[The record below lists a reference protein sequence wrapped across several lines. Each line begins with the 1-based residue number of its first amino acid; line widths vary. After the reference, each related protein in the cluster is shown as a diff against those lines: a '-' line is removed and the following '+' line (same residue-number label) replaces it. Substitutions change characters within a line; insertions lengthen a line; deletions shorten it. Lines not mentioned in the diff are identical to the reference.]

1 MRFIGLILALGAI
14 AWVLYQASGGDHSET
29 VLSEGHQQALEK
41 AEGVEETVMDAT
53 QKRMEALEGQ
63 DN

>member
-14 AWVLYQASGGDHSET
+14 AWVLYQASGGEDAET

-53 QKRMEALEGQ
+53 QKRMEALEEQ

>member
-14 AWVLYQASGGDHSET
+14 AWVLYQASGGDGAET
-29 VLSEGHQQALEK
+29 VLSEGHQQALQK

-53 QKRMEALEGQ
+53 QKKIDALEAQ

>member
-14 AWVLYQASGGDHSET
+14 AWVLYQASGGGDSET

-53 QKRMEALEGQ
+53 QKKIDALEAQ